1 MKPGRHDE
9 RHQVLI
15 TGAELRELKRL
26 DMPESLGLDRRI
38 ERYQGTRPIGL
49 YRWDL
54 ECLLATLSLVVDGRD
69 PFVSRKGRVTLT
81 ALHDR
86 LQAVYEAAYGAT
98 GV

>member
-1 MKPGRHDE
+1 MQAGRHD
-9 RHQVLI
+9 RKHQVLI

-26 DMPESLGLDRRI
+26 AMPESFGLDRRI

-54 ECLLATLSLVVDGRD
+54 ECMLATTSVAASGRD
-69 PFVSRKGRVTLT
+69 PFVSPKGRVTLQ

-86 LQAVYEAAYGAT
+86 IQVLYQAAYGSS
-98 GV
+98 GE